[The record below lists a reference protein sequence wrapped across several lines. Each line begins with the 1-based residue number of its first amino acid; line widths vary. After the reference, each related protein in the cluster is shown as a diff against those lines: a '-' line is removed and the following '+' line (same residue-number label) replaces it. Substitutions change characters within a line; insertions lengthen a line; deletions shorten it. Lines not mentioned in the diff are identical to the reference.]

1 MKIGYAAGSMQDQFF
16 LLEIEK
22 LNSIGIE
29 KILVDDILELN
40 DFLSR
45 EKLDLLFEIL
55 KSEDDVFIPG
65 FERFCFSELEFIKLF
80 KKFSATGAKLHFV
93 QEEIVIGGNE
103 LSYETAIKMFASW
116 AGFLIK
122 RENIKKDCLLGGSEK
137 KAKGRKI
144 LLSKAQKIE
153 ALERFHLHG
162 VKLKELESYYGVSRT
177 TLWRAI
183 TDNSIEHER
192 NKILKKKY
200 ALEIEKLNV

>member
-29 KILVDDILELN
+29 KILVDDISELN

-55 KSEDDVFIPG
+55 KIEDDVFIPG

-93 QEEIVIGGNE
+93 QEGIVIGGDE

-122 RENIKKDCLLGGSEK
+122 RENIKNYLSDGNER

-153 ALERFHLHG
+153 ALERFHLQG
-162 VKLKELESYYGVSRT
+162 VKLKELELYYGVSRT

-183 TDNSIEHER
+183 TDKSIEHER
-192 NKILKKKY
+192 NKVLKKKY
-200 ALEIEKLNV
+200 ALEIEKLNS

>member
-29 KILVDDILELN
+29 KILVDDISELN

-55 KSEDDVFIPG
+55 KIEDDVFIPG

-93 QEEIVIGGNE
+93 QEGIVIGGDE

-122 RENIKKDCLLGGSEK
+122 RENIKNYLSDGNER

-162 VKLKELESYYGVSRT
+162 VKLKELGSYYGVSRT